1 MSIGAVALV
10 GRVRRA
16 HGLKG
21 ELLVSLMTD
30 APDAIF
36 APGARLFVGTP
47 DGDLALD
54 AGRPEPR
61 ALVVTGTRD
70 FKDGLLVT
78 FDGIGDRTEA
88 ERWGGRTLLVPV
100 AELHE
105 PAEGELWLHEL
116 PGFRAV
122 DPVGATIG
130 AIENYYELPQGIL
143 LEIRTARGLRDVPFN
158 DVFVKSFDRVARV
171 MTLDVPEGLLE

>member
-1 MSIGAVALV
+1 MALV

-36 APGARLFVGTP
+36 APGARVFVGTP

-54 AGRPEPR
+54 ARTQQAR
-61 ALVVTGTRD
+61 ALTVTGARE
-70 FKDGLLVT
+70 FKHDLLVT
-78 FDGIGDRTEA
+78 FDGIADRSEA
-88 ERWGGRTLLVPV
+88 ERWNGRTFLVPV
-100 AELHE
+100 EELDE
-105 PAEGELWLHEL
+105 PEEGELWLHEL
-116 PGFRAV
+116 PGFRAL
-122 DPVGATIG
+122 DPTGAAIG
-130 AIENYYELPQGIL
+130 EVVNYYELPQGIL
-143 LEIRTARGLRDVPFN
+143 LEISTARGLRDVPFS
-158 DVFVKSFDRVARV
+158 DAFVKAFDREARV

>member
-1 MSIGAVALV
+1 MALV

-21 ELLVSLMTD
+21 ELLVSLTTD

-36 APGARLFVGTP
+36 APGARVFVGTP
-47 DGDLALD
+47 EGDLALD
-54 AGRPEPR
+54 AKTQQSRE
-61 ALVVTGTRD
+61 LTVTGSRP
-70 FKDGLLVT
+70 FKDDYLVT
-78 FDGIGDRTEA
+78 FDGIADRTEA
-88 ERWGGRTLLVPV
+88 ERWNGRTFLVP
-100 AELHE
+100 ADELDE
-105 PAEGELWLHEL
+105 PEEGELWLHEL

-122 DPVGATIG
+122 DPAGAAIG
-130 AIENYYELPQGIL
+130 EVENYYELPQGIL

-158 DVFVKSFDRVARV
+158 DVFVTAFDREARV

>member
-1 MSIGAVALV
+1 MALV

-21 ELLVSLMTD
+21 ELLVSLTTD

-36 APGARLFVGTP
+36 APGARVFVGTP

-54 AGRPEPR
+54 AKTQQSRE
-61 ALVVTGTRD
+61 LTVTGSRP
-70 FKDGLLVT
+70 FKADYLVT
-78 FDGIGDRTEA
+78 FDGISDRTEA
-88 ERWGGRTLLVPV
+88 ERWNGRTFLVP
-100 AELHE
+100 ADELDE
-105 PAEGELWLHEL
+105 PEEGELWLHEL

-122 DPVGATIG
+122 DPSGAAIG
-130 AIENYYELPQGIL
+130 EVENYYELPQGIL

-158 DVFVKSFDRVARV
+158 DVFVTAFDRAARV